1 MLVAV
6 TGSVCMAV
14 TPLLAGYGLE
24 LWLFSVKVLLASSS
38 QTIFFNSDQMAEYL
52 LARPSPAL
60 FAVRFPDCP

>member
-6 TGSVCMAV
+6 TGSVYMAV

-38 QTIFFNSDQMAEYL
+38 QTIFVKIQIKWLNT
-52 LARPSPAL
+52 
-60 FAVRFPDCP
+60 C